1 MKHATNILI
10 VDDDHDI
17 RKIIRTT
24 LEEGNRS
31 ILDAANVPEAM
42 QSIETVCPDI
52 ILLDIGLQGPIDG
65 LAFYESIAND
75 VKFRKTKV
83 IIVSGSES
91 TEQIEKARNL
101 GVAVYLKKPFSPIK
115 LASLVSY
122 LESKDM
128 FVIPPVSDERDVF
141 SYDELLGFE

>member
-1 MKHATNILI
+1 MKHMTNILI

-24 LEEGNRS
+24 LEEGNRK
-31 ILDAANVPEAM
+31 IMDAANVPEAM
-42 QSIETVCPDI
+42 ESIETACPDI

-91 TEQIEKARNL
+91 AEQIDKARNL

-115 LASLVSY
+115 LASLVSA
-122 LESKDM
+122 LESRDM
-128 FVIPPVSDERDVF
+128 FVIPPVSNQRDVF